1 MKLICWFQILWFSL
15 TMISDDQTLLSR
27 LSLFPAISHG
37 ETQWH
42 HRHVRKK
49 NCCHVSSM
57 TALFPATF
65 FASQTFIFLVP
76 VVISQCRGVAVVWRR
91 RSDRWQRHA
100 ATTHQQFPNAR
111 GPELPTGGLHST
123 TGWTKSRAFNA
134 HWPDAYNIRRQW
146 LGTTMHTLMI
156 TVSTEIIF
164 VTAVTW
170 SCVPQCVGLLQQPL
184 AGGCFRS

>member
-1 MKLICWFQILWFSL
+1 
-15 TMISDDQTLLSR
+15 MISDDQTLLSR

-111 GPELPTGGLHST
+111 GPELPTG
-123 TGWTKSRAFNA
+123 
-134 HWPDAYNIRRQW
+134 AYI
-146 LGTTMHTLMI
+146 
-156 TVSTEIIF
+156 
-164 VTAVTW
+164 
-170 SCVPQCVGLLQQPL
+170 LQQGEPKVEPSMPTGL
-184 AGGCFRS
+184 MPTMYVGNDWGLQCTH

>member
-1 MKLICWFQILWFSL
+1 
-15 TMISDDQTLLSR
+15 MISDDQTLLSR

-91 RSDRWQRHA
+91 RSVATSRRHHA
-100 ATTHQQFPNAR
+100 STIPQCTWAWTAYR
-111 GPELPTGGLHST
+111 GLHST

-134 HWPDAYNIRRQW
+134 HWPDAYNVRRQW

-184 AGGCFRS
+184 AGGYFRS